1 MLRALLILTAYTFV
15 PALELRFSIPYGLY
29 QYRDILGL
37 AGVVGVCV
45 VANIALAPLVWLFV
59 DRGIQLFLRFAW
71 IERLWDRLVL
81 RARGRIEPYVER
93 YGTLGLALF
102 VGVPLPGSGVYTGG
116 LGAYLLGFGL
126 RRYMVA
132 SVVGVLI
139 AATAITV
146 VVLTGATAFE
156 VFLKH

>member
-1 MLRALLILTAYTFV
+1 M
-15 PALELRFSIPYGLY
+15 
-29 QYRDILGL
+29 
-37 AGVVGVCV
+37 
-45 VANIALAPLVWLFV
+45 
-59 DRGIQLFLRFAW
+59 FLRFAW